1 MPSTRTQKPH
11 HLKKRKKPGLMPQTK
26 PLSPPPLHCHCP
38 RATFN
43 YHLGGQAIQHKRHAR
58 PGKKQ
63 RRSLSLALSSVRWLV
78 GPKRSP
84 SQVVSLYFGTDDNHS
99 ARHPAS
105 PEHQHHTLFFLLLYL
120 VSVGRGETW
129 RQWCFWLERGR
140 RGEEPLFCR
149 ILLPPSLLFVLLSG
163 QNLMLIFSSRCVGG
177 EERGRLGFFLLPDM
191 RLAELSSSS
200 SA

>member
-1 MPSTRTQKPH
+1 MIGKVCTVQSHRSLITLVIPVPVIKDRSWKHTMPSTRTQKPH

-105 PEHQHHTLFFLLLYL
+105 PEHQHHTLFPLLLYL
-120 VSVGRGETW
+120 VSVGKGET
-129 RQWCFWLERGR
+129 
-140 RGEEPLFCR
+140 CR
-149 ILLPPSLLFVLLSG
+149 SG
-163 QNLMLIFSSRCVGG
+163 VFGLNVDGG
-177 EERGRLGFFLLPDM
+177 ERSPFFVEFYCRPP
-191 RLAELSSSS
+191 SSSS
-200 SA
+200 SSRGKT